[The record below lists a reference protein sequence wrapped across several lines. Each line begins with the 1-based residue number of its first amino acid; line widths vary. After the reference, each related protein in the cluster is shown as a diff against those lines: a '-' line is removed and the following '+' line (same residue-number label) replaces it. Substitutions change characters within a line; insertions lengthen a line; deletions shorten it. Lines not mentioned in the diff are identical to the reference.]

1 MKVTLTVDQGPHEGK
16 TYAFEEH
23 DNFIVGRATYAH
35 FRLPKKD
42 RYFSRVHFMVEVN
55 PPYCRLMDMGSRNG
69 TFVNDERVKT
79 IDIQDGDLIKGGQ
92 TVIKVSI
99 ADGGL
104 AERKVSF
111 SKVAKILAEDVP
123 AAEVPAAVPS
133 SPSQDS
139 APIPPADN
147 KNIHARYI
155 GPSESHAIP
164 TDDVSGATDG
174 AGDSSEEIG
183 PESARFQTIA
193 VENVQGGIT
202 LTDEVIAM
210 LPEDFSDRISSR
222 AQPVPGYLI
231 IDELG
236 KGGMGVVYRAL
247 CRRDGNIVAIKTIR
261 PTIAVTEG
269 DIDRFLRE
277 ASILKDLKHPNIVEF
292 HEMGE
297 AAGELFFVMEYV
309 AGTDAARLVVDNEGP
324 LAISTSVGIIC
335 QLLTALEHAHGQGF
349 VHRDI
354 KPQNMLLG
362 QVEGRGVVKLADF
375 GLARTY
381 QSSRISGLT
390 MMGDVRGTSQYM
402 APEQITNYRETKPT
416 TDQYAAA
423 ATLYHLLTVE
433 YIFDFPTTI
442 NGKFQMILQDDP
454 VPIRD
459 RRSETPDDLSEII
472 HRALLRN
479 PDDRFAD
486 VTEMRDA
493 LLAFLNSP
501 K

>member
-1 MKVTLTVDQGPHEGK
+1 VKVTLTVARGPHAGK
-16 TYAFEEH
+16 SYSFEEH

-55 PPYCRLMDMGSRNG
+55 PPFCRLMDMGSRNG

-79 IDIQDGDLIKGGQ
+79 IDIHDGDLIKGGQ

-99 ADGGL
+99 VGAETAD
-104 AERKVSF
+104 RKVTSING
-111 SKVAKILAEDVP
+111 AKTP
-123 AAEVPAAVPS
+123 AAK
-133 SPSQDS
+133 
-139 APIPPADN
+139 IPPAARKASNEDSTPVQIPPEKN
-147 KNIHARYI
+147 KDIHARYVQ
-155 GPSESHAIP
+155 PHDSHSTP
-164 TDDVSGATDG
+164 TDDVPDEIDR
-174 AGDSSEEIG
+174 AGDSGEEIG
-183 PESARFQTIA
+183 PSSERFQTIA
-193 VENVQGGIT
+193 VEHIQGEIT
-202 LTDEVIAM
+202 LTDEAIAM
-210 LPEDFSDRISSR
+210 LPDDYSDRIKSR

-247 CRRDGNIVAIKTIR
+247 SRSDGNIVAIKTIR

-277 ASILKDLKHPNIVEF
+277 ASILKDLQHPNIVAF

-297 AAGELFFVMEYV
+297 ADGELYFVMEYV
-309 AGTDAARLVVDNEGP
+309 AGIDAARMIADNDGP
-324 LAISTSVGIIC
+324 LGISSSVGIIC
-335 QLLTALEHAHGQGF
+335 QLLTALEYAHGQGF

-362 QVEGRGVVKLADF
+362 RVDGRGVVKLADF

-402 APEQITNYRETKPT
+402 APEQITNYRETKPS
-416 TDQYAAA
+416 TDQYAAT
-423 ATLYHLLTVE
+423 ATLYHLLTNQ
-433 YIFDFPTTI
+433 YIFDFPNTI
-442 NGKFQMILQDDP
+442 NGKFQMILQEDP
-454 VPIRD
+454 VPIQE
-459 RRSETPDDLSEII
+459 RRNEIPDKLAAII
-472 HRALLRN
+472 HRGLRRN
-479 PDDRFAD
+479 PDERFAN
-486 VTEMRDA
+486 VTEMREA
-493 LLAFLNSP
+493 LLEILTSQ

>member
-16 TYAFEEH
+16 SYAFEEH

-42 RYFSRVHFMVEVN
+42 QFFSRVHFMVEVN

-79 IDIQDGDLIKGGQ
+79 IDIHDGDRIKGGK

-99 ADGGL
+99 ADRES
-104 AERKVSF
+104 AERKVTF
-111 SKVAKILAEDVP
+111 SKAAGVP
-123 AAEVPAAVPS
+123 AAEAPAAVQNS
-133 SPSQDS
+133 SNQDS
-139 APIPPADN
+139 TPIPPAEN
-147 KNIHARYI
+147 KDIHARYI
-155 GPSESHAIP
+155 GPSDSHSIP
-164 TDDVSGATDG
+164 TDDVSGETNG
-174 AGDSSEEIG
+174 ADDANEEIG

-202 LTDEVIAM
+202 LTEETLAM
-210 LPEDFSDRISSR
+210 LPEDFSDRINSR

-277 ASILKDLKHPNIVEF
+277 ASILKDLKHPNIVAF

-297 AAGELFFVMEYV
+297 ADGDLFFVMEYV
-309 AGTDAARLVVDNEGP
+309 AGIDAARLVADNEGP
-324 LAISTSVGIIC
+324 LGIATAVGIIC

-423 ATLYHLLTVE
+423 ATLYFLLTVQ
-433 YIFDFPTTI
+433 YIFDFPNTI

-459 RRSETPDDLSEII
+459 RRSEIPDELSAII
-472 HRALLRN
+472 HRALLRD
-479 PDDRFAD
+479 PEERFAD
-486 VTEMRDA
+486 VTEMRDT
-493 LLAFLNSP
+493 LLAFLNSS

>member
-1 MKVTLTVDQGPHEGK
+1 VKVTLTVAHGPHAGQS
-16 TYAFEEH
+16 YAFEEH

-55 PPYCRLMDMGSRNG
+55 PPFCRLMDMGSRNG
-69 TFVNDERVKT
+69 TFVNDKRVKT
-79 IDIQDGDLIKGGQ
+79 IDIHDGDLIKGGQ

-99 ADGGL
+99 ADEER
-104 AERKVSF
+104 AERKVTSIN
-111 SKVAKILAEDVP
+111 VAKAP
-123 AAEVPAAVPS
+123 AAAQNVS
-133 SPSQDS
+133 SQDS
-139 APIPPADN
+139 APVSIPLEQN
-147 KNIHARYI
+147 KDIHARYVEPR
-155 GPSESHAIP
+155 PSFSTP
-164 TDDVSGATDG
+164 TDDNRGETDR
-174 AGDSSEEIG
+174 AGDSSEEIR
-183 PESARFQTIA
+183 PSSERFQTVA
-193 VENVQGGIT
+193 VEHVAGAVT
-202 LTDEVIAM
+202 LTEETIGM
-210 LPEDFSDRISSR
+210 LPDDFADRIRSR

-236 KGGMGVVYRAL
+236 KGGMGVVYRAI
-247 CRRDGNIVAIKTIR
+247 RRDDGNIVAIKTIQ
-261 PTIAVTEG
+261 PTVTVTEG

-277 ASILKDLKHPNIVEF
+277 ASILKDLKHPNIVAF

-297 AAGELFFVMEYV
+297 AGGELYFVMEYV
-309 AGTDAARLVVDNEGP
+309 AGTDAARMIVDNGGP
-324 LAISTSVGIIC
+324 LGISSSVGIIC
-335 QLLTALEHAHGQGF
+335 QLLTALDYAHDQGF

-423 ATLYHLLTVE
+423 ATLYHLMTNQ
-433 YIFDFPTTI
+433 YIFDFPDTI

-454 VPIRD
+454 VPIQE
-459 RRSETPDDLSEII
+459 RRSEIPDELSVII
-472 HRALLRN
+472 HRGLRRN
-479 PDDRFAD
+479 PAERFAH
-486 VTEMRDA
+486 VTEMREA
-493 LLAFLNSP
+493 LLAFLKSQ